1 MKHAVGV
8 VGGSGYSGQEL
19 IDLLRGSKQ
28 DFELR
33 AQLTRDD
40 LASDEALKKKISGL
54 DIVFLCTPN
63 EISLELA
70 PKILAAGV
78 SVIDLS
84 GAFRLKKHSYSQWYG
99 FEHSSPA
106 CLAQS
111 EYALYPWV
119 KPASLKAKPGPRL
132 IANPGCYATAVEM
145 TLIPLLKSELIDP
158 VRIFIDAKS
167 GASGAGRKPQLS
179 LLFTEIANEF
189 KPYKVG
195 SHQHWPEIV
204 ESVEALSGVTT
215 APVFITELLPI
226 ERGISAAFFLEWNPS
241 LPPELRHVDHLVR
254 SIASAYGD
262 DPSIE
267 VGSDEKFGTLRGVQ
281 KNNRISIRATVAFG
295 RPVIFTTLDNLQRG
309 AAGQALMNAY
319 CLAGLA
325 QPEFLL

>member
-1 MKHAVGV
+1 M

-19 IDLLRGSKQ
+19 VELLRWSKQ

-33 AQLTRDD
+33 EKLTRDD
-40 LASDEALKKKISGL
+40 LASDEALSKKISGL

-63 EISLELA
+63 EVSLELA

-84 GAFRLKKHSYSQWYG
+84 GAFRLRKHSYPEWYG
-99 FEHSSPA
+99 FEHSCA
-106 CLAQS
+106 EWLERA

-119 KPASLKAKPGPRL
+119 KPESLAKKPGPRL
-132 IANPGCYATAVEM
+132 ISNPGCYATAVEM
-145 TLIPLLKSELIDP
+145 TLIPLLKSKAVDP
-158 VRIFIDAKS
+158 ARIFIDAKS
-167 GASGAGRKPQLS
+167 GTSGAGRKAS
-179 LLFTEIANEF
+179 VGLLFTEVAGEF

-204 ESVEALSGVTT
+204 ESVENFAGAKT
-215 APVFITELLPI
+215 APVFITELLPL
-226 ERGISAAFFLEWNPS
+226 ERGISAAFFLEWNDA
-241 LPPELRHVDHLVR
+241 LPAEKRTAEHL
-254 SIASAYGD
+254 ASVLSQAYAL

-267 VGSDEKFGTLRGVQ
+267 VGTGENFATLKGVQ
-281 KNNRISIRATVAFG
+281 KNNRLSIRTTVAFG
-295 RPVIFTTLDNLQRG
+295 RPVVFATLDNLQRG

-319 CLAGLA
+319 CLAGLE